1 MAAITLGGATASADD
16 AIGKEIPAANAPKGL
31 TAPFGQTVAAVTL
44 TNRATIRRPHVR
56 YPEFRITNI
65 KQDRNSKTT
74 TTQQSDGCFCGLATL
89 RHASDP

>member
-1 MAAITLGGATASADD
+1 MAAITPGGATASADD
-16 AIGKEIPAANAPKGL
+16 AIGKEIPAANAPQGL

-65 KQDRNSKTT
+65 KQDRNEKSN
-74 TTQQSDGCFCGLATL
+74 
-89 RHASDP
+89 RHSAK